1 MGFMSR
7 TVARYATFSL
17 LGFLAGAPG
26 ALYAQP
32 EPRGVRRMTAAAES
46 TSERFDVTQS
56 AGLFV
61 GVRSFTHDEDL
72 AEVPYAV
79 DDAVDLAFQ
88 FALEWRSRLVEPG
101 RVKLALSGEPQKPE
115 SRQRLDA
122 LLAAGATRHPAS
134 QTDLLR
140 LLEEQSRAVGP
151 DGVLVVAFATHGF
164 SNENGIHYLA
174 ASDSLLE
181 YPETAVLTSKVLE
194 ILGRSRAFRRLA
206 FLDAC
211 RERLTRSSRSVAGD
225 IRSAVPARLAEAIAR
240 VRGQVIF
247 FAARPGGFTGD
258 DHERKNGVFT
268 SAVLDG
274 LRCDAETDE
283 RGFVTVDTLA
293 TFLNQE
299 VPDRRQSLHSA
310 NPEEGIEVNLGGL
323 AKLLPLASCDEPP
336 PPPPVRVRV
345 ENNLLNVFDEAG
357 VRLWG
362 KEVSGRISK
371 AEVSDLDGDGMNEV
385 VVGIGNRGDD
395 TGKILAFDHGGEP
408 LWTANTT
415 SEYNYDGGHGER
427 LTVETFV
434 LGDLFRQGRQQIV
447 ALSVDADGWYQS
459 RLTIWDSD
467 GRLLSSYWHPGHLH
481 KVAIGS
487 KTPQHPRRIVVGAVN
502 NDLRGAF
509 GAEHSI
515 GALFCLDPREIH
527 GEAPPY
533 FGRVGRGPY
542 LWYGVFLP
550 ESQSVQ
556 RLDLLDRNRDGEAE
570 ISVWTST
577 GHVFYLS
584 FEGEVIG
591 RARSDG
597 AQGESRFG
605 LLVEREE

>member
-1 MGFMSR
+1 MRVMSR
-7 TVARYATFSL
+7 TVALFALFFVLGL
-17 LGFLAGAPG
+17 LTEGPAPPS
-26 ALYAQP
+26 AQL
-32 EPRGVRRMTAAAES
+32 ESRGVHRRTVAAAEA
-46 TSERFDVTQS
+46 SERFDVSQS

-61 GVRSFTHDEDL
+61 GVRFFTQDEDL

-88 FALEWRSRLVEPG
+88 FTLEWRSRLVEPG
-101 RVKLALSGEPQKPE
+101 RVKLALSGEPQDSE

-122 LLAAGATRHPAS
+122 LLAAGATRHPAG
-134 QTDLLR
+134 QADLLR
-140 LLEEQSRAVGP
+140 LLDKQASAVGP
-151 DGVLVVAFATHGF
+151 DGVLIIAFATHGF
-164 SNENGIHYLA
+164 SNEDGIHFLA
-174 ASDSLLE
+174 AADSLLE

-225 IRSAVPARLAEAIAR
+225 FRSAMPARLAEAIAR

-274 LRCDAETDE
+274 LSCDAETDE

-299 VPDRRQSLHSA
+299 VPDRRQSLNSA

-345 ENNLLNVFDEAG
+345 ENNFLNVFDEAG

-362 KEVSGRISK
+362 KEISGRIAE
-371 AEVSDLDGDGMNEV
+371 AEVTDLDGDGTNEV
-385 VVGIGNRGDD
+385 VVGVGNGGED
-395 TGKILAFDHGGEP
+395 TGKILTFDHSGEL

-415 SEYNYDGGHGER
+415 SEYNYSGGHGER
-427 LTVETFV
+427 LALRTFAV
-434 LGDLFRQGRQQIV
+434 GDLFRQGRQQIV

-459 RLTIWDSD
+459 RLTIWDSY
-467 GRLLSSYWHPGHLH
+467 GQLLSEYWHPGHLH
-481 KVAIGS
+481 EVLIAS

-509 GAEHSI
+509 SAEHSI
-515 GALFCLDPREIH
+515 GALFCLDPGEIH

-533 FGRVGRGPY
+533 AGRSERGSHV
-542 LWYGVFLP
+542 WYGVFLP
-550 ESQSVQ
+550 ENQSVE
-556 RLDLLDRNRDGEAE
+556 RLEVLDRDHDGETE

-577 GHVFYLS
+577 GHVFYLT
-584 FEGEVIG
+584 FEGEIVG

-605 LLVEREE
+605 QLVERGK